1 MEAAV
6 EIACSR
12 AFGGRLEAGWREKRS
27 CSIIRNYTHL
37 PPFITSFWAVTL
49 RPGMRTKSPRRHQD
63 TEPSRAWNQ
72 DGETA
77 EGRRLAAKEHTESK
91 GVGNGGLESWSNGVP
106 EGWGGQ
112 KRVRL
117 FSKWEKG

>member
-1 MEAAV
+1 MNPRTEPEAGAIDPEV
-6 EIACSR
+6 GKGGKLDV
-12 AFGGRLEAGWREKRS
+12 GGRLEAGWSEKWL

-49 RPGMRTKSPRRHQD
+49 RLGMRTKSPRRHQD

-72 DGETA
+72 DGESA

-91 GVGNGGLESWSNGVP
+91 RGGKWSAVGNGVME
-106 EGWGGQ
+106 
-112 KRVRL
+112 
-117 FSKWEKG
+117 